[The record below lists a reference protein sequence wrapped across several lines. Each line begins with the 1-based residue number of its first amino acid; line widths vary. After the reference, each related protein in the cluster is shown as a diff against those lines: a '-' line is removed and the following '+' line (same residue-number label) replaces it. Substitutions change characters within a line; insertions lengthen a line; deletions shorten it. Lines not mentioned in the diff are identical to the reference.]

1 MMVHD
6 MVISAFS
13 NVKTS
18 YNYIVQLWAPV
29 TIGGR
34 QLLST
39 YRQPFAVRY
48 LYTKSENHR
57 LRCEKYG
64 YNVNVNNESI
74 VDDNEHNCW
83 PEIKS
88 SGPPLSAF
96 LNGLPEISSSVH
108 QEAGPLLGDGYEE
121 SELMGSLF
129 LIPIFN
135 PSGSS
140 SSSDCIGV
148 VECLMDVT
156 DIFSFLEMNRAL
168 ERVVS
173 HQEVLFYPHKPE
185 VIVSWVEKRQS
196 YSQIIVCSDDDKEH
210 NCWLEIK
217 SSGPPLSAF
226 LNGFPEILSSVLHEA
241 GPLLGDGYEE
251 SELMGSLLIPIFN
264 PSGSSSS
271 SDCIGVVECLMDV
284 TDIFSFLEMNRALE
298 ETGLRVFNVQDRI
311 PYKAISGLKR
321 TRDEIQKALETV
333 CESHHIIAQV
343 WISYEDDTLMK
354 RKLALKL
361 TGYISSDDQFPSSF
375 SPHKKYYDACDM
387 IPLTMRGELVLKTFQ
402 DCEPRFCEASS
413 GLDTAIL
420 LSWIDTDECS
430 CLTICMRSIDTSDV
444 GYAFEF
450 IWYQNPKHVIF
461 LEGLLITLKRC
472 LPCFKFA
479 TGAELGDELHVID
492 VDNSTESETKRF
504 KIFQENRLLPT
515 PEAMEKG
522 NTAMVVDH
530 RANTEVKCKTAK
542 IPLSLEAIEQ
552 QFGKTMKEA
561 ATNLNVSVSTLKR
574 NLKVYGIIE
583 WPGPGSRKRK
593 LNDSFNNQNSA
604 NEKNYGAIQDPLS
617 INRDENTITIK
628 AEYAGNMI
636 KFDLPI
642 SEATFDTVKKEIFMR
657 FDLTVGTYNLKYHDE
672 VGDLISL
679 LSDKDMGYYMESLK
693 KLNQKE
699 VRLYV
704 CPRLALGAGGVD
716 RPRAS

>member
-13 NVKTS
+13 KVETWHD
-18 YNYIVQLWAPV
+18 YIVQLWAPV

-48 LYTKSENHR
+48 LSTQNINQR
-57 LRCEKYG
+57 QRCEKYG
-64 YNVNVNNESI
+64 YNINVNNESI
-74 VDDNEHNCW
+74 IDDDN
-83 PEIKS
+83 
-88 SGPPLSAF
+88 
-96 LNGLPEISSSVH
+96 
-108 QEAGPLLGDGYEE
+108 
-121 SELMGSLF
+121 
-129 LIPIFN
+129 
-135 PSGSS
+135 
-140 SSSDCIGV
+140 
-148 VECLMDVT
+148 
-156 DIFSFLEMNRAL
+156 
-168 ERVVS
+168 
-173 HQEVLFYPHKPE
+173 
-185 VIVSWVEKRQS
+185 
-196 YSQIIVCSDDDKEH
+196 EH

-217 SSGPPLSAF
+217 SSGPPHSAF
-226 LNGFPEILSSVLHEA
+226 LNGLPEILSSVHHEA

-251 SELMGSLLIPIFN
+251 SELMGYLLIPIFN

-271 SDCIGVVECLMDV
+271 SDCIGVVECFLMGYI
-284 TDIFSFLEMNRALE
+284 DILLFNKMNRALAE
-298 ETGLRVFNVQDRI
+298 AGLRVFNVQDRI

-333 CESHHIIAQV
+333 CESHNILIAQV
-343 WISYEDDTLMK
+343 WISYEDDTQMK
-354 RKLALKL
+354 QKLTLKL
-361 TGYISSDDQFPSSF
+361 TGYISSDDPFSSSF

-402 DCEPRFCEASS
+402 DCKPRFCEAYS
-413 GLDTAIL
+413 GLDTTSL
-420 LSWIDTDECS
+420 LSWIDTVDTKS
-430 CLTICMRSIDTSDV
+430 SGLTICMRSIDTSDFD
-444 GYAFEF
+444 YAFEF
-450 IWYQNPKHVIF
+450 IWCHNPKNVIF

-492 VDNSTESETKRF
+492 VDTESETKRF

-561 ATNLNVSVSTLKR
+561 ATNLNVHVSTLKR
-574 NLKVYGIIE
+574 NLKAHGIIE

-604 NEKNYGAIQDPLS
+604 NEKNYAEIQDPLS
-617 INRDENTITIK
+617 INRDENTLSIK
-628 AEYAGNMI
+628 AEYAGDMI

-642 SEATFDTVKKEIFMR
+642 SEATFDTVEKKIYTKFK
-657 FDLTVGTYNLKYHDE
+657 LTFGTYKLKYRDE
-672 VGDLISL
+672 VGDLILL
-679 LSDKDMGYYMESLK
+679 LSDEDMDNCMKSLK
-693 KLNQKE
+693 KSNQKD